1 MKKVYLGKERDS
13 FKNADGEIV
22 EYEKYFVV
30 LEEMPAIRLYIKV
43 DPTVKQ
49 ILTQYIRE
57 EENR

>member
-13 FKNADGEIV
+13 FRNADGEVV

-30 LEEMPAIRLYIKV
+30 LEEMPSIRLYIKV

-57 EENR
+57 EDKK